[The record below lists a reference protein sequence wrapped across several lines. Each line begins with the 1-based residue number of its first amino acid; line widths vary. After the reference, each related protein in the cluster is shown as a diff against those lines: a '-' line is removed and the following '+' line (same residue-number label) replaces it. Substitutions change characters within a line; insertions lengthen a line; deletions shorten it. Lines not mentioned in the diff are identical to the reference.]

1 MVLWLLVWSNSSNTS
16 DMAHSQ
22 DTRDKVRQLFIEG
35 MPLNGAAVTC
45 GVSYDTAR
53 AWKTLAKN
61 KGDDWDTARA
71 AYKISDSGI
80 DELNQQ
86 LVEEFARQV
95 ITTTR
100 ELEAATI
107 PAAQKAQMLAQLA
120 DAYAKFSKAF
130 ARINPQFSGLSVA
143 LDTLKTL
150 AEHLRANDPAA
161 LKALQPHFEVVGGI
175 LGKRYG

>member
-1 MVLWLLVWSNSSNTS
+1 
-16 DMAHSQ
+16 MAHAQ
-22 DTRDKVRQLFIEG
+22 ETRDKVRQLYIEG

-53 AWKTLAKN
+53 TWKTNAQA

-71 AYKISDSGI
+71 AYRISEQGMD
-80 DELNQQ
+80 DLNKQ
-86 LVEEFARQV
+86 LVEDFARQV

-100 ELEAATI
+100 ELEDAKI
-107 PAAQKAQMLAQLA
+107 PAADKATLLAQLA

-130 ARINPQFSGLSVA
+130 SRVNPQFSGLSVA

-150 AEHLRANDPAA
+150 AEYLKKTDPAA
-161 LKALQPHFEVVGGI
+161 LRILQPHIEEVGAI

>member
-1 MVLWLLVWSNSSNTS
+1 
-16 DMAHSQ
+16 MAHPQ
-22 DTRDKVRQLFIEG
+22 DTRDKVRQLYIEG
-35 MPLNGAAVTC
+35 LPLTGAAVSC
-45 GVSYDTAR
+45 AVSYDTVR
-53 AWKTLAKN
+53 DWKASAK
-61 KGDDWDTARA
+61 KRGDDWDTARA
-71 AYKISDSGI
+71 AFRISDAGI

-86 LVEEFARQV
+86 LVEDFARQV

-107 PAAQKAQMLAQLA
+107 PAAAKAQMLAQLA
-120 DAYAKFSKAF
+120 DAYSKFSRAF

>member
-1 MVLWLLVWSNSSNTS
+1 
-16 DMAHSQ
+16 MAHSQ
-22 DTRDKVRQLFIEG
+22 ETRDKVRQLYIEG
-35 MPLNGAAVTC
+35 MPLNAAAITC

-53 AWKTLAKN
+53 DWKARAQA

-71 AYKISDSGI
+71 AYRISEQGMD
-80 DELNQQ
+80 DLNKQ
-86 LVEEFARQV
+86 LVEDFARQV

-100 ELEAATI
+100 ELEAAQI
-107 PAAQKAQMLAQLA
+107 PAADKATMLAQLA

-130 ARINPQFSGLSVA
+130 GRINPQFSGLSVA

-150 AEHLRANDPAA
+150 AEYLKKNDQAA
-161 LKALQPHFEVVGGI
+161 LRALQPHIEEVGAI

>member
-1 MVLWLLVWSNSSNTS
+1 
-16 DMAHSQ
+16 MAHSQ
-22 DTRDKVRQLFIEG
+22 DTRDKVRQLYIEG

-53 AWKTLAKN
+53 DWKTRAKS

-71 AYKISDSGI
+71 AYRISDQGI
-80 DELNQQ
+80 DDLNQQ
-86 LVEEFARQV
+86 LVEDFARQV

-107 PAAQKAQMLAQLA
+107 PAADKAQLLAQLA

-130 ARINPQFSGLSVA
+130 ARINPAFSGLSVA
-143 LDTLKTL
+143 LDTLKTM
-150 AEHLRANDPAA
+150 ADHLRLKDPAA
-161 LKALQPHFEVVGGI
+161 LRALQPHLEEVGAT